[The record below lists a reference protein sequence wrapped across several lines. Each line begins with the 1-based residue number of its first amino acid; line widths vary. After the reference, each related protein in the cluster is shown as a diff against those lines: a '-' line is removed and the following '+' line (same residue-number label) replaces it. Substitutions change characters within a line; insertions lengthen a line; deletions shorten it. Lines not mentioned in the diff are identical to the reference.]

1 MTKTAGLKTDC
12 KQPESIHF
20 SEKILK
26 WKKTSDITL
35 FTSQD
40 RKSTFLPVLDLGLWY
55 TASLFKA
62 TLIWDPFH
70 WGSLRVNPLYKI
82 SMWPWL
88 NSGLTASIHMS
99 TDHCAEVLWLQS
111 THTQMLGQVGLLHFC
126 FLCSRAVHSQHSP
139 KIKLSPELSVLTNRS
154 ALGDKKN
161 WRSHIIVI
169 FQHIDSYSHIKCL
182 TPVVWKQKYFQHLAF
197 TLDTRD
203 IQVDLDA

>member
-55 TASLFKA
+55 TASLFIA

-111 THTQMLGQVGLLHFC
+111 THTQTLGQVGLVHFSV
-126 FLCSRAVHSQHSP
+126 FSAVELCTASTHQRSSCLRNWVYWL
-139 KIKLSPELSVLTNRS
+139 IGVL
-154 ALGDKKN
+154 
-161 WRSHIIVI
+161 WV
-169 FQHIDSYSHIKCL
+169 
-182 TPVVWKQKYFQHLAF
+182 
-197 TLDTRD
+197 TRRTGVP
-203 IQVDLDA
+203 IS